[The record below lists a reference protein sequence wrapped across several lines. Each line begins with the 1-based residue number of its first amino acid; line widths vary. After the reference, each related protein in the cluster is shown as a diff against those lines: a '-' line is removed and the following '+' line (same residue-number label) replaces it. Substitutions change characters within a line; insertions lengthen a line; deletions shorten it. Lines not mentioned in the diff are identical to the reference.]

1 MQIMEDAKNKKS
13 EALIPALFCVLLI
26 SCCFAFLLYMIQ
38 KNEKENAAFFYN
50 AAKQN
55 QITLKKQLETDF
67 QSLEELAIYIEA
79 AGLDDRDQLNQLI
92 NKINDSSRYIK
103 IGFADGK
110 DYKEAKDHNNYYE
123 VPVLDKN
130 EQPAGYLYIT
140 NSDDMISSLLDT
152 AALTGADYSAILDRQ
167 GKILLGR
174 GDGTGYELKNG
185 GLLRE
190 APFEENIKN
199 IISKEM
205 EKGDEI
211 SFSANSPA
219 HQRHRVVLL
228 PLGTNGWYVLSIFPE
243 TQLRT
248 SYLETAIGIEI
259 IIMLSSGLFLYFLS
273 MQRKVINRNQEIF
286 RHMAY
291 TDSLTGCRNF
301 YSFKK
306 EAERLLKTE
315 DITSYAVWYCDVKG
329 FRFINDVLGYEKG
342 DRILT
347 SIAARFRD
355 YEEPDALFCR
365 VSADN
370 FAGIHKYESKEEM
383 RGWFDRLV
391 EFFPD
396 EELYSNKR
404 ISLELCMGVYC
415 LEEEDREVS
424 VDRIVDRANIAQKYV
439 KNQPGNQFGFYNE
452 EIHNKM
458 VDESELESEID
469 RALRNQEF
477 KVFIQPQVSIQEGNR
492 IVGGEALVRWE
503 SPQRGTIPPSQFV
516 PLMERN
522 GKIVKLDR
530 YMFEVICQWL
540 HGYLAEGRDPIN
552 LAVNVSKIGM
562 LSEDFIDFY
571 GGVKEKY
578 KIPDDILELEF
589 TESVMFNDVVVF
601 SDMVSQLHKRG
612 FVCSLDD
619 FGSGYSSLNLLKNLP
634 IDALKLDIMFFKK
647 SEDIKR
653 ERIVLSNI
661 VNMAKELQIR
671 TIAEGVENVETVDFL
686 TSSGCDMIQGYVFAR
701 PMPVEAFDQ
710 LLLEKKGEPMEP
722 VDGGVQVI
730 L

>member
-1 MQIMEDAKNKKS
+1 MQIMEDAKNKKN
-13 EALIPALFCVLLI
+13 EVLIPALFCVLLI

-55 QITLKKQLETDF
+55 QSTLIRQMETDS
-67 QSLEELAIYIEA
+67 QALKELAIYIEA
-79 AGLDDRDQLNQLI
+79 SGLDNKDQINQFI
-92 NKINDSSRYIK
+92 NKINNSSQNMK
-103 IGFADGK
+103 IGFADRN
-110 DYKEAKDHNNYYE
+110 DYKKTENHDNYFEA
-123 VPVLDKN
+123 PVVDKN
-130 EQPAGYLYIT
+130 VQTTGYLYIT
-140 NSDDMISSLLDT
+140 NSDDMMGSLLDT
-152 AALTGADYSAILDRQ
+152 AALTGAGYFAILDRQ
-167 GKILLGR
+167 GKILQGGGTADVGLETGGSLG
-174 GDGTGYELKNG
+174 
-185 GLLRE
+185 E
-190 APFEENIKN
+190 APFGEDIKSK
-199 IISKEM
+199 ISKGM

-211 SFSANSPA
+211 SFSDNSSS
-219 HQRHRVVLL
+219 HQRYRVILL
-228 PLGTNGWYVLSIFPE
+228 PLESNDWYMLSIFPE

-259 IIMLSSGLFLYFLS
+259 IIMLSSGLFLYFYFI
-273 MQRKVINRNQEIF
+273 QRKVINRNQEIF

-291 TDSLTGCRNF
+291 TDSLTGSRN
-301 YSFKK
+301 YLSFKK
-306 EAERLLKTE
+306 EAEELLKTE

-342 DRILT
+342 DKILT
-347 SIAARFRD
+347 SIASRFRD
-355 YEEPDALFCR
+355 YEEPEELFCR

-370 FAGIHKYESKEEM
+370 FAGIRKYESREEM
-383 RGWFDRLV
+383 QNWFDRLV

-415 LEEEDREVS
+415 MEEEDREVS
-424 VDRIVDRANIAQKYV
+424 IDRIVDRANLAQKFV

-458 VDESELESEID
+458 VDESELETEID

-503 SPQRGTIPPSQFV
+503 SPQRGTISPGQFV

-540 HGYLAEGRDPIN
+540 HGYLTAGREPIN

-562 LSEDFIDFY
+562 LSEDFVDFY

-578 KIPDDILELEF
+578 KIPDNILELEF
-589 TESVMFNDVVVF
+589 TESVMFNDMVVF
-601 SDMVSQLHKRG
+601 SDMVIQLHKRG
-612 FVCSLDD
+612 FICSLDD

-701 PMPVEAFDQ
+701 PMPVNAFDE
-710 LLLEKKGEPMEP
+710 LLLKKKGDPMEP
-722 VDGGVQVI
+722 VDGGV
-730 L
+730 